1 MKSLLIAAAAAS
13 ITYGATVSA
22 GEDSTDRFGQAG
34 NGVQVWSTNCG
45 LIRFQGQTGNRDE
58 RRPCGRYGMAYDA
71 NGNLLPTG
79 AGIGSNTK
87 PAAPVI
93 DRAER
98 DEK

>member
-1 MKSLLIAAAAAS
+1 MKSLLIAAAAATL
-13 ITYGATVSA
+13 TYGAAVSA

-34 NGVQVWSTNCG
+34 NGVQIWSTNCG

-58 RRPCGRYGMAYDA
+58 RRPCGRHGVAYDA
-71 NGNLLPTG
+71 TGNLLPTA
-79 AGIGSNTK
+79 AGPGSTIR
-87 PAAPVI
+87 PAAPVV